1 MTRLSLSARLARVT
15 ALRSVIDA
23 SGGGNMLFCAGTMPA
38 APEDTL
44 TAIVLA
50 TMPLA
55 TPACGTVSESPAT
68 VATLSLT
75 PASVLAASAGVV
87 DFVRITDGA
96 GGGVMDLP
104 AGLADSGM
112 PVILSALQ
120 VYSGGEVQLLSCLIQ
135 E

>member
-1 MTRLSLSARLARVT
+1 MTQLSLSARLARVT

-23 SGGGNMLFCAGTMPA
+23 SGGGKMLFCAGTMPA

-75 PASVLAASAGVV
+75 PASVLAASAEWWTSCVSPMAQAV
-87 DFVRITDGA
+87 ASWTCRWA
-96 GGGVMDLP
+96 WP
-104 AGLADSGM
+104 AQACRS
-112 PVILSALQ
+112 S
-120 VYSGGEVQLLSCLIQ
+120 
-135 E
+135 